1 VSSSPQL
8 KVAECIL
15 YIVLA
20 EKPYLMKQQN
30 KILAESSLE
39 VGSEL

>member
-1 VSSSPQL
+1 
-8 KVAECIL
+8 VAECIL